1 MTDFI
6 GLFFMFNVPYI
17 KQNFWKM
24 FNVLLTYQKK
34 YGKINLQKR
43 KEGIKKMKRINKA
56 AARKMY
62 NNGQSFWITA
72 CNMPA
77 ERGILIG
84 SLSFEK
90 LTEIPFDTMVNSFEY
105 YNCFSETGRYAAF
118 YTSE

>member
-1 MTDFI
+1 
-6 GLFFMFNVPYI
+6 
-17 KQNFWKM
+17 
-24 FNVLLTYQKK
+24 
-34 YGKINLQKR
+34 
-43 KEGIKKMKRINKA
+43 MKRINKA

-77 ERGILIG
+77 ECGILIG

-90 LTEIPFDTMVNSFEY
+90 LTEVPFDTMVNSFEY

-118 YTSE
+118 YTNE

>member
-1 MTDFI
+1 
-6 GLFFMFNVPYI
+6 
-17 KQNFWKM
+17 
-24 FNVLLTYQKK
+24 
-34 YGKINLQKR
+34 
-43 KEGIKKMKRINKA
+43 MKRINKA

-118 YTSE
+118 YASE